1 LFSSINGKTIDDDE
15 TNIDPEEKKGIAK
28 LITTKILWVI
38 VFAAGTGSI
47 IPNFLTSFSWLIIVG
62 IAIKLI
68 TILMAAN
75 LAIGDADD
83 FTNINLKT
91 SLQRRVRILADFDIA
106 NDLGE
111 LNLEEIKE
119 VQQNN
124 KVITIEQKPII
135 QEPIRRTEEN
145 IIVENTIIPTEPD
158 KIIIK
163 EIQKI

>member
-1 LFSSINGKTIDDDE
+1 MFSSINGKTIDDDE

-124 KVITIEQKPII
+124 KVITIEQKTITE
-135 QEPIRRTEEN
+135 EPIRRTEEN

>member
-1 LFSSINGKTIDDDE
+1 MFSSINGKTIDDDE